1 MKAVLPVKMGRIE
14 KYFERAK
21 TFLVL
26 EIEDQTVKNG
36 GFFSVDPR
44 QSTCEQLIGPMQSAG
59 VELVIANKI
68 TARASRSLEEKGFR
82 VITGACGPVMD
93 VVRRIVREHMFTQES
108 SFGRFPE
115 KRRRISPLNN
125 EEKRA

>member
-36 GFFSVDPR
+36 GFFSVDSR

-59 VELVIANKI
+59 VELVIVDKI
-68 TARASRSLEEKGFR
+68 TVRASRFLEEKGFR
-82 VITGACGPVMD
+82 VIIGARGPVMD
-93 VVRRIVREHMFTQES
+93 VVRRIVCEHRFTQG
-108 SFGRFPE
+108 SFPGRFPE
-115 KRRRISPLNN
+115 KKKDSLP
-125 EEKRA
+125 